1 MGIEITSSG
10 VSKTY
15 RYYPYDAFYVD
26 ANGNVNTSGNGQ
38 QVKEAWFNGV
48 KYYPVGVKPPARI
61 EIIRKPTL
69 SDYSDIVVQ
78 AYTADNEVWYNESYP
93 NGIIPFNQLT
103 FYRGTGEASIIASA
117 KSYFPNGIVFNRAT
131 SRIMVD
137 NWNWTKRYDMEEI
150 DGGKDFRVYCCGF
163 YDSEVGNLYV
173 VPYLVVNK
181 NTYPVGSSIP
191 KGTRVLVTSRS
202 GVFIYVPTKYDAVL
216 KVENDAYFYNNQG
229 YWYRV
234 AIEQAMFMGS
244 NGWVTVCTGDYDM
257 ANYIVDGEVNTFTS
271 HPDSQHIYR
280 TNEVENLLI
289 YCVDG
294 IRNYFTGSA
303 SAGYKKTTALIGM
316 LKDFWASW
324 RVPGTSTT
332 LSDSCCLDIDV
343 PFPLGW

>member
-1 MGIEITSSG
+1 
-10 VSKTY
+10 
-15 RYYPYDAFYVD
+15 
-26 ANGNVNTSGNGQ
+26 
-38 QVKEAWFNGV
+38 
-48 KYYPVGVKPPARI
+48 
-61 EIIRKPTL
+61 
-69 SDYSDIVVQ
+69 
-78 AYTADNEVWYNESYP
+78 
-93 NGIIPFNQLT
+93 
-103 FYRGTGEASIIASA
+103 
-117 KSYFPNGIVFNRAT
+117 
-131 SRIMVD
+131 
-137 NWNWTKRYDMEEI
+137 
-150 DGGKDFRVYCCGF
+150 
-163 YDSEVGNLYV
+163 
-173 VPYLVVNK
+173 
-181 NTYPVGSSIP
+181 
-191 KGTRVLVTSRS
+191 
-202 GVFIYVPTKYDAVL
+202 
-216 KVENDAYFYNNQG
+216 
-229 YWYRV
+229 
-234 AIEQAMFMGS
+234 MFMGS